1 VVGRVTGKNS
11 LELKSDEHRVKLGK
25 WFDCI
30 LTLHVVTILQQDDID
45 SSVSRYLRWIPISMP
60 RRMMEIDGH

>member
-11 LELKSDEHRVKLGK
+11 LEPKSDEHRVKLGK

-30 LTLHVVTILQQDDID
+30 LTLHVVAILQQDEI
-45 SSVSRYLRWIPISMP
+45 SSNVMRCLRWISISMP